1 MDAENRTITN
11 DQLAINNDQEYV
23 ESYFSICDL
32 FREKRIIMNRLKSL
46 TVMDRKEP
54 LDIEKIRQLE
64 EGLKALNVRLKERD
78 STFWEMVKNSLG
90 KGKGF
95 ALEDFFKVHCL
106 DVYDK
111 RIFLFFLYLEFCHA
125 DENECLE
132 QDLSE
137 IFDFENSLYERI
149 RSFRHYDVLS
159 PLVEQGIIIKDFKRI
174 QGSAA
179 ANFLLSSKGIYLAVS
194 LLNGGKKALELNSK
208 KVDYSDCDKIGHVKD
223 PEYSLDEVI
232 LNDKIK
238 EKVLFLLKTSSD
250 KNLDVLGVSQKIKKG
265 KGLTFLFYGPPG
277 TGKSMLAEAVAAKLK
292 KKLLI
297 VEFPKL
303 TSRWYGETDK
313 ALSKIFT
320 EAKKNNL
327 VVCIDEADTL
337 LYNRNFAAQ
346 EHDIRFVN
354 IMLQEIENFAGEMIL
369 TTNMDNL
376 LDPALERRVT
386 LKVNFELP
394 DEKMRAQIWRSLIP
408 DKVTIAEG
416 IDFLV
421 LANQFSLSGGYIK
434 NAVLHAMRRLAS
446 EGRNTLTKDDLLFG
460 ARLEQEGI
468 FVKESKPKI
477 GFFANC

>member
-1 MDAENRTITN
+1 
-11 DQLAINNDQEYV
+11 
-23 ESYFSICDL
+23 
-32 FREKRIIMNRLKSL
+32 
-46 TVMDRKEP
+46 
-54 LDIEKIRQLE
+54 
-64 EGLKALNVRLKERD
+64 
-78 STFWEMVKNSLG
+78 
-90 KGKGF
+90 
-95 ALEDFFKVHCL
+95 
-106 DVYDK
+106 
-111 RIFLFFLYLEFCHA
+111 
-125 DENECLE
+125 
-132 QDLSE
+132 
-137 IFDFENSLYERI
+137 
-149 RSFRHYDVLS
+149 
-159 PLVEQGIIIKDFKRI
+159 
-174 QGSAA
+174 
-179 ANFLLSSKGIYLAVS
+179 
-194 LLNGGKKALELNSK
+194 
-208 KVDYSDCDKIGHVKD
+208 
-223 PEYSLDEVI
+223 
-232 LNDKIK
+232 
-238 EKVLFLLKTSSD
+238 
-250 KNLDVLGVSQKIKKG
+250 
-265 KGLTFLFYGPPG
+265 
-277 TGKSMLAEAVAAKLK
+277 MLAEAVAAKLK

>member
-1 MDAENRTITN
+1 MESQIITK
-11 DQLAINNDQEYV
+11 DKSVILDDKSYI
-23 ESYFSICDL
+23 ESYFSVCDL
-32 FREKRIIMNRLKSL
+32 FREKRIIMHNLKNLVSFG
-46 TVMDRKEP
+46 RKDP
-54 LDIEKIRQLE
+54 PDMEKVRQHEDALR
-64 EGLKALNVRLKERD
+64 ALNIRLKERD
-78 STFWEMVKNSLG
+78 SAFWEMVKNSLG
-90 KGKGF
+90 QGIRF
-95 ALEDFFKVHCL
+95 ALEDLFVAYRL
-106 DVYDK
+106 DTYD
-111 RIFLFFLYLEFCHA
+111 RRLYLFFLYLEFCFIE
-125 DENECLE
+125 ENECSE
-132 QDLSE
+132 GELSE
-137 IFDFENSLYERI
+137 IFDFENSLYGRM
-149 RSFRHYDVLS
+149 RDFSHYDILS
-159 PLVEQGIIIKDFKRI
+159 PLVTQCVLVKDFKRG
-174 QGSAA
+174 QTSATA
-179 ANFLLSSKGIYLAVS
+179 SFLLSSKGINLVVS
-194 LLNGGKKALELNSK
+194 LLNGQHKVLEVAKPKNDLSGCEE
-208 KVDYSDCDKIGHVKD
+208 VGQVKE
-223 PEYSLDEVI
+223 PEYTMDNVVLKNEV
-232 LNDKIK
+232 K
-238 EKVLFLLKTSSD
+238 ERILFLLNNSND
-250 KNLDVLGVSQKIKKG
+250 KNLENLGVSQKIKKG
-265 KGLTFLFYGPPG
+265 KGLTFLFFGPPG
-277 TGKSMLAEAVAAKLK
+277 TGKSMLAEAVASELK

-313 ALSKIFT
+313 ALAKIFT

-327 VVCIDEADTL
+327 VVCVDEADTL

-354 IMLQEIENFAGEMIL
+354 IMLQEIENFAGEIIL

-416 IDFLV
+416 IDFLA

-446 EGRNTLTKDDLLFG
+446 EGRSTLTKDDLLFG

-477 GFFANC
+477 GFFANS